1 MSELVGPVEPASAAR
16 RAEAR
21 LVVRASRG
29 DADAFTT
36 LVRGYDRPLRA
47 LAYRLLE
54 DEGAMDDALQDAYV
68 KAYVGLPAF
77 AGASTFGTWLYRI
90 VYNTC
95 LDELRRRGRRPVLV
109 SAEPPEEP
117 AAGPDPLAAIEHAA
131 DLSRALGGLGPELRA
146 AVLLVDAEGL
156 TYDEAAAVLGI
167 PAGTVA
173 SRLNRARALL
183 RPALRGEGGDPR

>member
-1 MSELVGPVEPASAAR
+1 LSETASSFEPASASR

-21 LVVRASRG
+21 LVARASRG
-29 DADAFTT
+29 DADAFAA
-36 LVRGYDRPLRA
+36 LVKGYDRPLRA

-68 KAYVGLPAF
+68 KAYVNLPNF
-77 AGASTFGTWLYRI
+77 AGASSFGTWLYRV

-95 LDELRRRGRRPVLV
+95 LDELRRRGRRPTLMT
-109 SAEPPEEP
+109 AEPPDE
-117 AAGPDPLAAIEHAA
+117 AATGDPLAAAEHAA
-131 DLSRALGGLGPELRA
+131 DLSRALAGLDPELRA

-156 TYDEAAAVLGI
+156 RYEEAAEVLGI

-183 RPALRGEGGDPR
+183 RPALLGETR